1 MKGRYFFQVKY
12 RKESMLYVTG
22 DTHGDFE
29 RFFQPELK
37 KLKKGDTLF
46 VCGDFGF
53 IWDDSAMEK
62 KMLKKLGSQKYNICF
77 IDGTH
82 ENFDLLKK
90 YKLGTYKGGIAR
102 RISGNLYHLQRGQ
115 IYTFEEKSIFV
126 MGGGESPDIDF
137 RFDKDTWSSDE
148 TPIRQELLD
157 GAKRLQERNFKVDY
171 ILTHEPPTKIRG
183 LLQLRQTQA
192 VHITGLSNY
201 LEELSQSCEFDKW
214 FFGSMHV
221 DKFISSTHTGVYQN
235 IIDMQ
240 TGEVINKDNGIKT
253 V

>member
-1 MKGRYFFQVKY
+1 
-12 RKESMLYVTG
+12 MLYVTG

-46 VCGDFGF
+46 ICGDFGF
-53 IWDDSAMEK
+53 IWDDSSMEK

-82 ENFDLLKK
+82 ENFELLKK

-115 IYTFEEKSIFV
+115 IYTFEGKSIFV

-137 RFDKDTWSSDE
+137 RFDRDTWSVDE

-171 ILTHEPPTKIRG
+171 ILTHEPTTKIRG
-183 LLQLRQTQA
+183 LLQLRETQA

-201 LEELSQSCEFDKW
+201 LEELSQSCEFEKW
-214 FFGSMHV
+214 FFGSMHI

-235 IIDMQ
+235 IINMQ
-240 TGEVINKDNGIKT
+240 TGKVINKDNGIKT